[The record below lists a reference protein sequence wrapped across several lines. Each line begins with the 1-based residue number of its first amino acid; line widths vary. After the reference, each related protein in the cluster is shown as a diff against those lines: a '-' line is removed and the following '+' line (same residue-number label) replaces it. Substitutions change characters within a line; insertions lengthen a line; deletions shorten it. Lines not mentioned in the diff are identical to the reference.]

1 MLSPLEQAIQLAV
14 KAHTG
19 QTDKENTSQP
29 HILHVMEVYHRVHD
43 MYDGMWQAAPKLT
56 KYTQEE
62 VEVAAIL
69 HDTVEDSKD
78 NPTALEIVDLDRVER
93 EFGLNVREIVDSVT
107 RRDGEFYRDHIYR
120 AKANEG
126 GRLVK
131 IADNGHNGLRAAKIK
146 QAKWRNKLEFKY
158 AVSSRVL
165 NDLDE
170 PTWEQAS
177 SSVTYEVPPCPLF
190 PRRPQR
196 QKDRSD
202 RRRVQVLNSAKVLA
216 IPSLSV
222 LRFPIGLHLTRRS
235 LVFPWQ

>member
-1 MLSPLEQAIQLAV
+1 MLSPIEAAIHLAV

-19 QTDKENTSQP
+19 QTDKENPSQP
-29 HILHVMEVYHRVHD
+29 HILHVMEVYHRVHE
-43 MYDGMWQAAPKLT
+43 MFSGERQAAPKLT

-107 RRDGEFYRDHIYR
+107 RRDDEFYRDHIYR

-131 IADNGHNGLRAAKIK
+131 ISDNGHNRMRASKIK

-158 AVSSRVL
+158 AVSSSVL

-177 SSVTYEVPPCPLF
+177 SSVQYEGPHAHYF
-190 PRRPQR
+190 
-196 QKDRSD
+196 
-202 RRRVQVLNSAKVLA
+202 LA
-216 IPSLSV
+216 DPNGKKIEVTEEEFKS
-222 LRFPIGLHLTRRS
+222 LTRRKS
-235 LVFPWQ
+235 